1 MSQHAFFTLSPTM
14 LAPPSL
20 SGAHTLA
27 PPSPH
32 RARRDARAALATGR
46 AVSLLELT
54 AGPTEFSGSSPI
66 ALPHTPQS
74 ALAPTSS
81 SYSSSVSLPS
91 EPASDASWRMRA
103 RRRGRRV
110 RRHALWR
117 GRCERL
123 RARWRGR
130 RERGGRQ
137 CKNRVLRQRS
147 ACALFPALY
156 PTSRPFTDI
165 RHHARGGCGLI
176 GAVACHRTRLRQL
189 IQCRAR
195 DGAYFGRPSP
205 SPLHKHHEAH
215 NRSRLQ
221 VARGPAPYSRHV

>member
-1 MSQHAFFTLSPTM
+1 M

-20 SGAHTLA
+20 SGAHMLA

-110 RRHALWR
+110 RRHAPCGEGGASVCAPDGEGGAGGAPCGDWR
-117 GRCERL
+117 GQRTA
-123 RARWRGR
+123 RASAHPLWRGR
-130 RERGGRQ
+130 RERGRARWRLARAARAWWATVQKPRVATTFRLRAISTTFTLFRCGRVYIYATERANAGR
-137 CKNRVLRQRS
+137 C
-147 ACALFPALY
+147 
-156 PTSRPFTDI
+156 
-165 RHHARGGCGLI
+165 
-176 GAVACHRTRLRQL
+176 RTRV
-189 IQCRAR
+189 C
-195 DGAYFGRPSP
+195 DNGS
-205 SPLHKHHEAH
+205 
-215 NRSRLQ
+215 N
-221 VARGPAPYSRHV
+221 VAQEIDLALLVP

>member
-110 RRHALWR
+110 RRHAPCGEGGASVCAPDGEGGAGGAPCSDWRGQRERRRTLWR
-117 GRCERL
+117 GQR
-123 RARWRGR
+123 
-130 RERGGRQ
+130 
-137 CKNRVLRQRS
+137 LRQREIE
-147 ACALFPALY
+147 FPV
-156 PTSRPFTDI
+156 P
-165 RHHARGGCGLI
+165 RHFDEPI
-176 GAVACHRTRLRQL
+176 
-189 IQCRAR
+189 
-195 DGAYFGRPSP
+195 S
-205 SPLHKHHEAH
+205 
-215 NRSRLQ
+215 
-221 VARGPAPYSRHV
+221 

>member
-81 SYSSSVSLPS
+81 SYSSSVSLPCPS
-91 EPASDASWRMRA
+91 RHPTRPGGCAPDGEGGACDGTRPVARA
-103 RRRGRRV
+103 V
-110 RRHALWR
+110 R
-117 GRCERL
+117 
-123 RARWRGR
+123 
-130 RERGGRQ
+130 
-137 CKNRVLRQRS
+137 
-147 ACALFPALY
+147 ACA
-156 PTSRPFTDI
+156 RPM
-165 RHHARGGCGLI
+165 ARAARAARPVATGEGSASVGAPCG
-176 GAVACHRTRLRQL
+176 VW
-189 IQCRAR
+189 
-195 DGAYFGRPSP
+195 SP
-205 SPLHKHHEAH
+205 GHECYE
-215 NRSRLQ
+215 
-221 VARGPAPYSRHV
+221 P

>member
-1 MSQHAFFTLSPTM
+1 M

-110 RRHALWR
+110 RRHAPCGEGGASVCAPDGEGGAGGAPCGEAARASAHPVARAARAWWATVQKPR
-117 GRCERL
+117 VATTFRL
-123 RARWRGR
+123 RAISTTLRYSDAVTCTSTLPNGR
-130 RERGGRQ
+130 TAGR
-137 CKNRVLRQRS
+137 C
-147 ACALFPALY
+147 
-156 PTSRPFTDI
+156 
-165 RHHARGGCGLI
+165 
-176 GAVACHRTRLRQL
+176 RTRVCDNGSNVAQE
-189 IQCRAR
+189 R
-195 DGAYFGRPSP
+195 DLALLEP
-205 SPLHKHHEAH
+205 
-215 NRSRLQ
+215 
-221 VARGPAPYSRHV
+221 

>member
-110 RRHALWR
+110 RRHAPCGEGGASVRAPEGEGGAGGAPCSDWRGQRERRRTLWR
-117 GRCERL
+117 VESW
-123 RARWRGR
+123 A
-130 RERGGRQ
+130 
-137 CKNRVLRQRS
+137 RVL
-147 ACALFPALY
+147 
-156 PTSRPFTDI
+156 
-165 RHHARGGCGLI
+165 
-176 GAVACHRTRLRQL
+176 
-189 IQCRAR
+189 
-195 DGAYFGRPSP
+195 
-205 SPLHKHHEAH
+205 
-215 NRSRLQ
+215 
-221 VARGPAPYSRHV
+221 